1 MLGHAE
7 HAQAGGREIERRAD
21 ADEARADDDRIDMVW
36 RCGRVTYV
44 ARSRGGAAEH
54 VSVLLWL
61 QWFDD
66 VEQCRHSFKILVWIY
81 CVD

>member
-36 RCGRVTYV
+36 RCGAQSR
-44 ARSRGGAAEH
+44 RRGGACLGA
-54 VSVLLWL
+54 VVAA
-61 QWFDD
+61 
-66 VEQCRHSFKILVWIY
+66 VV
-81 CVD
+81 